1 MDETGPRLLLV
12 DDEEEFRR
20 AAATALKRRGFT
32 VVEASSG
39 QEALDR
45 VRFERPDV
53 VVLDLKMAGMGG
65 IETLRRIRELE
76 ASLPVLILTG
86 HGSFHDAL
94 AGMSLDVVDFLQKP
108 VDLERLAE
116 RLTGLLADSPGG
128 VREATLEELMV
139 SSDLYPHLYVDQ
151 SASDAVAAIA
161 RFIRQS
167 AETEEGREIRSALVF
182 DRKKVF
188 AGVVRFSDLTR
199 MVLPRFLADAPYPT
213 FFAGM
218 FAAQCKVMVHRS
230 VIDLMTRP
238 VTVDV
243 RAPLMA
249 AVHLMARHR
258 LSALPVTDGD
268 ILVGVLRD
276 RAVLLEIARIM
287 TPAE

>member
-1 MDETGPRLLLV
+1 MDDTSPTLLLV
-12 DDEEEFRR
+12 DDEEDFRR

-39 QEALDR
+39 QEALER
-45 VRFERPDV
+45 VRLERPDL
-53 VVLDLKMAGMGG
+53 VVLDLKMAGMDG
-65 IETLRRIRELE
+65 IETLRRIREVE
-76 ASLPVLILTG
+76 SSLPVLILTG

-94 AGMSLDVVDFLQKP
+94 TGISLDVVDFLQKP
-108 VDLERLAE
+108 VDMDQLAE
-116 RLTGLLADSPGG
+116 RLTGLLAGGPGAI
-128 VREATLEELMV
+128 REATLEELMV

-151 SASDAVAAIA
+151 SAAEAVAAIA
-161 RFIRQS
+161 HFIRES
-167 AETEEGREIRSALVF
+167 TATEGGREIRSALVF

-218 FAAQCKVMVHRS
+218 FTAQCKVMVHRGLA
-230 VIDLMTRP
+230 DLMTKP

-268 ILVGVLRD
+268 LLVGVLRD
-276 RAVLLEIARIM
+276 RAVLLEIARTM
-287 TPAE
+287 ALTE